1 MEYDIDVDAI
11 YEKISVSFGDDLMPH
26 YRLKNDINLTTDEV
40 LDLGESSQEVKEH
53 SKKIIEDMLKRR
65 DATFTKGVDLF
76 KNFMYIDIE
85 KIEKTNNGWDYFDKP
100 DKLELLNLMSS
111 IELIGIVTPLIVK
124 TKDYETF
131 TIISGNSR
139 FQALKNIVKFKNEE
153 KFRKIPC
160 FVLDEPIDE
169 YFERSL
175 IIDLNLN
182 YRKISQEV
190 YTKSILEKY
199 ALIQR
204 TKKYR
209 NEINVA
215 ETIANQMSI
224 SDATVFNYLML
235 KKLCDEAMT
244 LVNEKKLKLGPARML
259 AKLSHENQLY
269 ILENTKLEDVNAVH
283 KLKVLIE
290 NPEASIYEIEKK
302 VDFIQDFVPQTTE
315 VTITV
320 NKDALKELFNNI
332 IDFKEFIYANFSG
345 KVTEKKLENMV
356 KVKVNREHMKFYVEN
371 NFIDGSLI
379 EKVTGKSLDEI
390 LAV

>member
-1 MEYDIDVDAI
+1 
-11 YEKISVSFGDDLMPH
+11 
-26 YRLKNDINLTTDEV
+26 
-40 LDLGESSQEVKEH
+40 
-53 SKKIIEDMLKRR
+53 
-65 DATFTKGVDLF
+65 
-76 KNFMYIDIE
+76 
-85 KIEKTNNGWDYFDKP
+85 WDYFDKP

-111 IELIGIVTPLIVK
+111 IELIGIVTPLLVK
-124 TKDYETF
+124 TKDYEVF

-139 FQALKNIVKFKNEE
+139 FQALKNIFKFKKEE
-153 KFRKIPC
+153 KFRKVPC

-175 IIDLNLN
+175 IIDVNLN

-204 TKKYR
+204 TKKYK
-209 NEINVA
+209 NEINIA

-224 SDATVFNYLML
+224 SDSTVFNYLTL
-235 KKLCDEAMT
+235 KKLCNEAMT

-259 AKLSHENQLY
+259 ARLSHENQLY

-290 NPEASIYEIEKK
+290 NPKASIYEIEKK
-302 VDFIQDFVPQTTE
+302 VNFIQDFVPQNTD

-332 IDFKEFIYANFSG
+332 IDFKEFINANFSG

-356 KVKVNREHMKFYVEN
+356 KVKVNREHMKFYIQN
-371 NFIDGSLI
+371 NFLDGSLI
-379 EKVTGKSLDEI
+379 EKVTGKNLNEI